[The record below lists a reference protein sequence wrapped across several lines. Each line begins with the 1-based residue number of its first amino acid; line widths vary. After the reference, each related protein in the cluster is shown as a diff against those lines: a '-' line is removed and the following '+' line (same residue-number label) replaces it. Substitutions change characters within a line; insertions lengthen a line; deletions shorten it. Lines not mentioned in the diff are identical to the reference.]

1 MKIEYLGHSCFKLTE
16 STGTSV
22 ICDPY
27 SSEIGYEMRA
37 TTADAVTVS
46 HGHYDHN
53 AVGNIG
59 GNPVIIDSERNYEL
73 AGVEIN
79 SIKSFHDSLR
89 GKKRGEN
96 IIFKFRMDGIDVCH
110 LGDLGEQCSSDLIET
125 LLPVNV
131 LLIPIGGTYTID
143 AEMAKEYVDRIM
155 PDIVIPMH
163 YRTRDCKLDIDKV
176 DEFTSLFDSEI
187 VEEAECGDLELS
199 RKDLTGE
206 TRIIVLKR
214 CLNDGKQ
221 NS

>member
-16 STGTSV
+16 STGTSIV
-22 ICDPY
+22 CDPY
-27 SSEIGYEMRA
+27 SDEIGYAMRKVS
-37 TTADAVTVS
+37 ADAVTVS

-53 AVGNIG
+53 AVQNVDGAPILIDG
-59 GNPVIIDSERNYEL
+59 GQNNGL

-79 SIKSFHDSLR
+79 SIKSFHDTSR

-96 IIFKFRMDGIDVCH
+96 TIFKFRMDGIDVCH
-110 LGDLGEQCSSDLIET
+110 LGDLGEKCSSDLIET
-125 LLPVNV
+125 LLPVDV
-131 LLIPIGGTYTID
+131 LLIPVGGTYTID

-163 YRTRDCKLDIDKV
+163 YRTRDCKLDIDRV
-176 DEFTSLFDSEI
+176 DEFTGLFDGDS
-187 VEEAECGDLELS
+187 VEESEKCGIELS

-214 CLNDGKQ
+214 CANG
-221 NS
+221 

>member
-16 STGTSV
+16 STGTSIV
-22 ICDPY
+22 CDPY
-27 SSEIGYEMRA
+27 SDEIGYAMRKVS
-37 TTADAVTVS
+37 ADAVTVS

-53 AVGNIG
+53 AVQNVDGAPILIDG
-59 GNPVIIDSERNYEL
+59 GQNNGL

-79 SIKSFHDSLR
+79 SIKSFHDTSR

-96 IIFKFRMDGIDVCH
+96 TIFKFRMDGIDVCH
-110 LGDLGEQCSSDLIET
+110 LGDLGEKCSSDLIET
-125 LLPVNV
+125 LLPVDV
-131 LLIPIGGTYTID
+131 LLIPVGGAYTID

-163 YRTRDCKLDIDKV
+163 YRTRDCKLDIDRV
-176 DEFTSLFDSEI
+176 DEFTGLFDGDS
-187 VEEAECGDLELS
+187 VEESEKCGIELS

-214 CLNDGKQ
+214 CANG
-221 NS
+221 